1 MYMQVSIITRIG
13 AKHLLEDKYYFRFLL
28 PKQNNSNCLSFG
40 IFSFVT
46 FAYIYL
52 FVIVKLVVFILRIEI
67 IKRKTAEFILI
78 LVISFYFAKQIY
90 YIHLKSSKIW

>member
-1 MYMQVSIITRIG
+1 MYKQVSMITRIR

-46 FAYIYL
+46 FAYIYI
-52 FVIVKLVVFILRIEI
+52 FVKLVVFILRIEI

-78 LVISFYFAKQIY
+78 LVISFYFAKQID

>member
-1 MYMQVSIITRIG
+1 MYKQVSIITRIR

-46 FAYIYL
+46 FAYIYI
-52 FVIVKLVVFILRIEI
+52 FVKLVVFILRIEI

-78 LVISFYFAKQIY
+78 LVISFYFAKQID

>member
-1 MYMQVSIITRIG
+1 MYKQVSMITRIR

-28 PKQNNSNCLSFG
+28 PKQNNSNFLSFG

-46 FAYIYL
+46 FAYIYI
-52 FVIVKLVVFILRIEI
+52 FVKLVVFILRIEI

-78 LVISFYFAKQIY
+78 LVISFYFAKQID